1 MLACGQPAKTPV
13 GPTLGKYVAL
23 GKRMGGLMGGG
34 AITRATRTLVA
45 ILALLL
51 TSQAAA
57 QSYAVDQQSI
67 SLGRQTLSGGTYSL
81 DGRIEL
87 ASQARTVAGGDFS
100 LQGRWGSLAEPFGF
114 GMVPLISPN
123 HAPVPGTLTVQ
134 AQPGRVLKVHL
145 SRLLGAAQ
153 DVDGDPLRLEVYP
166 SSEGGAAV
174 YVQGLWL
181 IYDPGGRDVLPDLV
195 YYEVTDERDWVQGA
209 LAIVAT
215 PESGNPGQNLV
226 SLRLQGEDA
235 VLDFVGIP
243 NRTYLI
249 QTTSEL
255 GTVWLDLGSATA
267 DRFGRFQFM
276 EAGGATS
283 ATRYYR
289 TVAP

>member
-1 MLACGQPAKTPV
+1 MD
-13 GPTLGKYVAL
+13 
-23 GKRMGGLMGGG
+23 GG
-34 AITRATRTLVA
+34 AIARAAKALVA

-51 TSQAAA
+51 TCQAAA
-57 QSYAVDQQSI
+57 QSYAIDQQSF
-67 SLGRQTLSGGTYSL
+67 SLGRRTLSGGTYSL
-81 DGRIEL
+81 TARIEL
-87 ASQARTVAGGDFS
+87 ASQAQPVAGGDFS
-100 LQGRWGSLAEPFGF
+100 LQGHWGSLAEPFGI
-114 GMVPLISPN
+114 GMIPLISPN

-145 SRLLGAAQ
+145 SRLLRAAQ
-153 DVDGDPLRLEVYP
+153 DADGDPLRLEVYQ
-166 SSEGGAAV
+166 SSLGGAAV

-181 IYDPGGRDVLPDLV
+181 IYDPGGLNALPDVV
-195 YYEVTDERDWVQGA
+195 YYDVTDERDWVQGA
-209 LAIVAT
+209 LTIEAT
-215 PESGNPGQNLV
+215 PKSENPGQNLV

-255 GTVWLDLGSATA
+255 GSAWLDLGSATA
-267 DRFGRFQFM
+267 DRFGRFQFI

-289 TVAP
+289 SVAP